1 MNTLWSEHVQGVMT
15 LYLSRKV
22 RFDDLFFGQ
31 YEPLFRLDRDRELRL
46 LEIGCGP
53 GALAGALHRWYPK
66 ARITAIDR
74 DSGFIRFA
82 KENEPG
88 VEFLEGDATALPFPA
103 ESFDVTISNTVQE
116 HVEPAAFWGEQRRVL
131 KTGGVCLCLSARR
144 GVHSAAPCLAPGE
157 REKAFWDSLPSAAEE
172 MEKYRVCQYPM
183 SEAELPASM
192 EAHGFRNVTPGYA
205 VIDMTPDHPRFPKEL
220 AEAMIE
226 AMRQNDLEAI
236 CSHASGEIEDILR
249 AANARFD
256 ERLRLYRAGVKQ
268 WDTSVS
274 VTMVLRGEKG

>member
-88 VEFLEGDATALPFPA
+88 VEFLE
-103 ESFDVTISNTVQE
+103 
-116 HVEPAAFWGEQRRVL
+116 
-131 KTGGVCLCLSARR
+131 
-144 GVHSAAPCLAPGE
+144 
-157 REKAFWDSLPSAAEE
+157 
-172 MEKYRVCQYPM
+172 
-183 SEAELPASM
+183 
-192 EAHGFRNVTPGYA
+192 
-205 VIDMTPDHPRFPKEL
+205 
-220 AEAMIE
+220 
-226 AMRQNDLEAI
+226 
-236 CSHASGEIEDILR
+236 
-249 AANARFD
+249 
-256 ERLRLYRAGVKQ
+256 
-268 WDTSVS
+268 
-274 VTMVLRGEKG
+274 